1 MDKRLF
7 LMIIVE
13 YILMILVVLNDRVI
27 GDILNVFIFLFLF
40 VGILLEN
47 GLFMLNFL
55 VFLWFVVEFINNFF
69 I

>member
-1 MDKRLF
+1 
-7 LMIIVE
+7 
-13 YILMILVVLNDRVI
+13 MILVVLNDRVI